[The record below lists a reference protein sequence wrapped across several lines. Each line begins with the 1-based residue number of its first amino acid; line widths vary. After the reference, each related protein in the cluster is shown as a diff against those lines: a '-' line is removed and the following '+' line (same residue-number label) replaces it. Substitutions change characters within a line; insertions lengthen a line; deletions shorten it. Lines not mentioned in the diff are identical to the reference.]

1 MAVGQIIS
9 SVFQFSRKKSLKIDR
24 EKSEKRSKNYET
36 SETDFSGGYE
46 KSSTSTTSNY
56 NYFVIFG
63 ELFLRV
69 SPICRHLRVERLD
82 DGRREI

>member
-1 MAVGQIIS
+1 MAVEQIIS
-9 SVFQFSRKKSLKIDR
+9 FVFQFSWKKSLKIDR

-36 SETDFSGGYE
+36 SETDFSGGFE
-46 KSSTSTTSNY
+46 KSTSTTSNY

-69 SPICRHLRVERLD
+69 SPICRRLRVERLD